1 MNNVQT
7 VASAI
12 PMTAL
17 AKEAV
22 RRLTQEGGLE
32 IEALKPATREALL
45 AAQSRYAEAI
55 RAAREELVNEEI
67 KFLVAELGL
76 ANA

>member
-12 PMTAL
+12 PTIAL
-17 AKEAV
+17 AKEAG
-22 RRLTQEGGLE
+22 RRLTQEGGLD
-32 IEALKPATREALL
+32 IKALSPATRDALL
-45 AAQSRYAEAI
+45 LAQTRYAEAI
-55 RAAREELVNEEI
+55 RAARDELVKEEI
-67 KFLVAELGL
+67 KFLVIELGL